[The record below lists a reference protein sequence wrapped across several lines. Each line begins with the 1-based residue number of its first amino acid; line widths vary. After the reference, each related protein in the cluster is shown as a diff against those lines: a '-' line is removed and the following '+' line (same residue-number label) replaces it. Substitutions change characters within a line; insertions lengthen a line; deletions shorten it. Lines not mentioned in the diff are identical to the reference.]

1 MRKNPTFLYIAM
13 LLLAGSFTSTGQTF
27 QFKRKWIDSVYNS
40 MNERER
46 IGQLFMVAAYSGG
59 PNANQQK
66 IEQLLKAKQIGGLIF
81 MQGTAEA
88 QAKLTNKYQK
98 MSNLP
103 LMIGM
108 DAEWGLGM
116 RLTGV
121 KNFPKQMMLGATK
134 DTALM
139 YEMATAIATQCKR
152 LGVHIDFAPVVDVNN
167 NPKNPVINF
176 RSFGEDKEL
185 VSRMGIAY
193 MKGLQNLGVMASAKH
208 FPGHGDVSV
217 DSHKDLPVITKSKQQ
232 LNELEFYPFKKL
244 INAGIQSVMIAH
256 LSVPALDDTKNL
268 PTTLS
273 KKVVTDVLKTEMG
286 FKGLVFTDALDMKGL
301 TKFYPDGET
310 DLMAFLAGND
320 VLLFSQN
327 VPLAISKIEWAIKT
341 NKATEAYLEERVK
354 KVLAAK
360 YDLGLYKVSNIKEA
374 NVTDDLNKQ
383 VNELREKISRAAV
396 TLVKDQAGMISK
408 LKAGKGKFAYI
419 NVNGTGEGQLQSQ
432 LKKTFPSL
440 MVQNFGKK
448 STAAVAKK
456 MANSFNDY
464 TTVVVGVHDL
474 ALYPGKDGNYGL
486 DAAQITLL
494 QQLSSKKNVIFA
506 IMGNAYMAKTVCGA
520 RGIVVGYE
528 DDIYSEEAVFEV
540 LLGKLKAKGT
550 LPVKACK

>member
-1 MRKNPTFLYIAM
+1 
-13 LLLAGSFTSTGQTF
+13 
-27 QFKRKWIDSVYNS
+27 
-40 MNERER
+40 
-46 IGQLFMVAAYSGG
+46 
-59 PNANQQK
+59 
-66 IEQLLKAKQIGGLIF
+66 
-81 MQGTAEA
+81 
-88 QAKLTNKYQK
+88 
-98 MSNLP
+98 
-103 LMIGM
+103 
-108 DAEWGLGM
+108 
-116 RLTGV
+116 
-121 KNFPKQMMLGATK
+121 
-134 DTALM
+134 
-139 YEMATAIATQCKR
+139 
-152 LGVHIDFAPVVDVNN
+152 
-167 NPKNPVINF
+167 
-176 RSFGEDKEL
+176 
-185 VSRMGIAY
+185 
-193 MKGLQNLGVMASAKH
+193 
-208 FPGHGDVSV
+208 
-217 DSHKDLPVITKSKQQ
+217 
-232 LNELEFYPFKKL
+232 
-244 INAGIQSVMIAH
+244 
-256 LSVPALDDTKNL
+256 
-268 PTTLS
+268 
-273 KKVVTDVLKTEMG
+273 MG

-432 LKKTFPSL
+432 LKKTFPNL

-448 STAAVAKK
+448 STAAAAKK
-456 MANSFNDY
+456 MATSFNDH